1 MPSIAIV
8 CMELPMAATH
18 HMKDYIIEIHRNTG
32 DGYVRVSDKR
42 AEAEAI
48 SAWQSIFNATGETT
62 DCIAI
67 GATIAVFNRRAA

>member
-1 MPSIAIV
+1 MPNIAIV

-18 HMKDYIIEIHRNTG
+18 HMKNYTIEIHRNTG